1 MEITLD
7 LLLKGKP
14 TIIKEREFLPTK
26 EYVGEFIKVM
36 SNFTDNFVVNVTLP
50 TQLTLTNK
58 EEDITFNK
66 VWIQAIIPGE
76 GLREVINLVYVLDI
90 KKPCYKIFRTY
101 SEEGRHITFNDDWMV
116 TGEIKDEPF
125 KLPIKE
131 LMGKENKVPM
141 FLTKMKNTFLSDEN
155 KYDLLGQLVEKSM
168 LYEYNSISGKVKLSP
183 NTIIKAHESVYLDST
198 SKLYKKDQEATV
210 YDLFTAFLTVIKDG
224 YKKDPINVFEKSRL
238 AEQILNIT
246 ELCK

>member
-76 GLREVINLVYVLDI
+76 GLKEVINLVYVLDI

-131 LMGKENKVPM
+131 LMGKENKIPM
-141 FLTKMKNTFLSDEN
+141 VLTKMKNKFFKIFLFH
-155 KYDLLGQLVEKSM
+155 
-168 LYEYNSISGKVKLSP
+168 KLF
-183 NTIIKAHESVYLDST
+183 YF
-198 SKLYKKDQEATV
+198 
-210 YDLFTAFLTVIKDG
+210 LFFVHLFFFAS
-224 YKKDPINVFEKSRL
+224 Y
-238 AEQILNIT
+238 
-246 ELCK
+246 